1 MVLGEIGAKAIP
13 VIELAVVAVVVL
25 LEEEAKMVAAVELLL
40 MPMRC

>member
-13 VIELAVVAVVVL
+13 VIELAVVAAVL